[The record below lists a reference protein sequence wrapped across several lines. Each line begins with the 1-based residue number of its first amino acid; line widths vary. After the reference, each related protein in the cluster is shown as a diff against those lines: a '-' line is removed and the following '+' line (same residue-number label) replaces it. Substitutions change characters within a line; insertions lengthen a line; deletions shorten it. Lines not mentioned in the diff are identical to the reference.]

1 MKKTILTII
10 TVIII
15 LSGVINLFKP
25 EHVKINEQITSA
37 CGVNSVYCD

>member
-15 LSGVINLFKP
+15 LTGVINLLKP
-25 EHVKINEQITSA
+25 EHVKINEQLTSA
-37 CGVNSVYCD
+37 CGVNSIYCD